1 MSVSI
6 AAQRS
11 AKKGEQPRAAK
22 IAAFWRFS
30 SNRQLLHDSE
40 RLLQI
45 KKGFSIHIAPVFR
58 ITFNL
63 QKREM
68 ETLLNAS
75 ISTLSRRRREQKNL
89 DPIASERLDR
99 IAIISN
105 WAKAIFESEESA
117 VQWMSR
123 PNKALGNALP
133 IMLCETEIGARQVR
147 RALYALEWGGV
158 A

>member
-1 MSVSI
+1 
-6 AAQRS
+6 
-11 AKKGEQPRAAK
+11 
-22 IAAFWRFS
+22 
-30 SNRQLLHDSE
+30 
-40 RLLQI
+40 
-45 KKGFSIHIAPVFR
+45 
-58 ITFNL
+58 
-63 QKREM
+63 M

-147 RALYALEWGGV
+147 RTLYALEWGGV